1 MAEFEQQKKDLT
13 QSDEIIT
20 FRLLCLSVPLQ
31 QAHNPP
37 RAGFFMPSL
46 APKPCRQNGCSAL
59 VREGGGYCAVH
70 KREVKKQVEERRES
84 STQRG
89 YGYKWQ
95 QAREQFLREHPLC
108 ECPECKAGELRVI
121 VATVVDHRI
130 PHKGDKK
137 LFWDRKNW
145 QAMSKPCHDKKTAK
159 EDGRWG

>member
-1 MAEFEQQKKDLT
+1 M
-13 QSDEIIT
+13 
-20 FRLLCLSVPLQ
+20 
-31 QAHNPP
+31 
-37 RAGFFMPSL
+37 
-46 APKPCRQNGCSAL
+46 GCGAL
-59 VREGGGYCAVH
+59 VRDGTGFCEAH
-70 KREVKKQVEERRES
+70 KRVVKQQVEEQRES
-84 STQRG
+84 STKRG

-108 ECPECKAGELRVI
+108 ECPDCQAGKLRVT

-159 EDGRWG
+159 EDGRWGRG